1 MAWVVAAFGEE
12 IVFRGALL
20 PRLASALGGNGRAWA
35 AAFGTVAIGFGLAH
49 FYQGPAGMIGTAVAG
64 IIFGLL
70 RRQRVDGLWPAV
82 LAHGVYDTYGLT
94 NVYLG
99 NVG

>member
-1 MAWVVAAFGEE
+1 
-12 IVFRGALL
+12 
-20 PRLASALGGNGRAWA
+20 
-35 AAFGTVAIGFGLAH
+35 
-49 FYQGPAGMIGTAVAG
+49 MIGTAVAG